1 MKARILFTKE
11 LSKEYIQQQLG
22 DHFDPLFL
30 PVISINP
37 VKGDINTGDCKH
49 FIFTSIQ
56 GVKAIKESVN
66 FPSDAQFYVVGE
78 KSQHALETLGYS
90 VKIIAK
96 NALELSDKIQ
106 CLNPVKIMHFCSSK
120 ALSTLRD
127 KLTESGFDYIENIVY
142 ETLPLYPVQNT
153 PADALVFFSPS
164 GVESFMKNNTIV
176 KEKLFAIGETTAKSL
191 KSFTDKNIIK
201 SEHETLEDLLR
212 VIKDSYND

>member
-30 PVISINP
+30 PVTSINP

-78 KSQHALETLGYS
+78 KSRHALEALRYS
-90 VKIIAK
+90 VKITAK
-96 NALELSDKIQ
+96 NALEL
-106 CLNPVKIMHFCSSK
+106 
-120 ALSTLRD
+120 
-127 KLTESGFDYIENIVY
+127 
-142 ETLPLYPVQNT
+142 
-153 PADALVFFSPS
+153 
-164 GVESFMKNNTIV
+164 
-176 KEKLFAIGETTAKSL
+176 
-191 KSFTDKNIIK
+191 
-201 SEHETLEDLLR
+201 
-212 VIKDSYND
+212 

>member
-30 PVISINP
+30 PVISIKP

-78 KSQHALETLGYS
+78 KSQHALEALGYS
-90 VKIIAK
+90 VKITAK

-127 KLTESGFDYIENIVY
+127 KLTEAGFDYIENVVY
-142 ETLPLYPVQNT
+142 ETLPLYSVQNT